1 MLIYFFFFVLD
12 QEYFTLILLVYPAF
26 SHDSNR
32 NVQFYIEKLYL
43 SDYVGNRG
51 NCAIVTCKITWLQKG
66 VELIYRTQNRA
77 FGMTLVPSLGNNLH
91 KWVFHKV
98 IQNCMSLLV
107 GTECNFSFLKNRQ
120 NTWNWM
126 CDYFLITYWTKLQSK
141 FRFRSDTCILTRHQ
155 NMSTSFTPQMIWLVL
170 QTLSFSSQFKV
181 SILWVN

>member
-1 MLIYFFFFVLD
+1 MKYVVTGFYWGKIILITVVLLLSYANLFFFFVLD

-98 IQNCMSLLV
+98 SRFELFEKHTATNYFQIEREQSYD
-107 GTECNFSFLKNRQ
+107 FL
-120 NTWNWM
+120 
-126 CDYFLITYWTKLQSK
+126 
-141 FRFRSDTCILTRHQ
+141 
-155 NMSTSFTPQMIWLVL
+155 
-170 QTLSFSSQFKV
+170 
-181 SILWVN
+181 